1 MEHIAEITGTLCV
14 AVVIMGILYNIGCF
28 TATEK
33 VIKFVISVFIILT
46 VIKSADIGAIRFDT
60 QWKEESIM
68 YSNSIDYKEYL
79 ISQTEKKLE
88 DEIKNRLAE
97 KNISY
102 NHLSVHILEQNN
114 LLTADR
120 IVINCNAD
128 MSAVKEIV
136 KDIITED
143 TEIVMGE

>member
-46 VIKSADIGAIRFDT
+46 VIKSADIGTIRFDT

-97 KNISY
+97 KNIAY

-120 IVINCNAD
+120 IVVNCNAD
-128 MSAVKEIV
+128 MSEVKEIV